1 MRGKSERPAT
11 ALRAVRVFLGLT
23 MIIHGVA
30 RIWAG
35 GVAPFGE
42 FLAAQQFPF
51 GAFLAWAITL
61 YEIGGGA
68 LLASGRLVAPLAALF
83 AAELLAGIVLVHAA
97 HGWFVVGLG
106 RNGMEYSAL
115 LIVNFLAVAWAHW
128 PRAEDD
134 EPTRSKP
141 EDLRRPSAL

>member
-1 MRGKSERPAT
+1 MTGNSKRPET

-23 MIIHGVA
+23 MMIHGVA

-42 FLAAQQFPF
+42 FLAAQHFPF

-61 YEIGGGA
+61 YEIAGGA
-68 LLASGRLVAPLAALF
+68 LLAGGRLVTPLAALF
-83 AAELLAGIVLVHAA
+83 AAELAAGIVLVHAA

-128 PRAEDD
+128 PRTAAEG
-134 EPTRSKP
+134 TT
-141 EDLRRPSAL
+141 